1 MASPKVI
8 ESLGAFLRR
17 STTLS
22 DDVISGQRNV
32 FVARYDVCGHLVFVK
47 AFGFGTDADAYPISL
62 VRNATDDLLLT
73 GIFGGT
79 FDFGCG
85 VLTGAP
91 GYWTIFVAK
100 LDSSGTCLA
109 SQQFSDTSS
118 YGQPSATTLDH
129 AGNLLITGYFDN
141 TVDFGGGPLVSAGS
155 RDVYIAKLGPTLEYV
170 WAKRF
175 GDPQLQEAYA
185 VATDDA
191 DDVVFTG
198 RMTGTADFGTGPLEA
213 PANDYPLFV
222 AKLAPSGTTLSAQI
236 ATGDDYSNSAGNA
249 LATTE
254 TTDMILGGDYT
265 GAFSFGPASF
275 PSGSGA
281 LLMRFAP

>member
-1 MASPKVI
+1 M
-8 ESLGAFLRR
+8 G
-17 STTLS
+17 
-22 DDVISGQRNV
+22 D
-32 FVARYDVCGHLVFVK
+32 C
-47 AFGFGTDADAYPISL
+47 FGSSCPA
-62 VRNATDDLLLT
+62 
-73 GIFGGT
+73 IFGGT

-85 VLTGAP
+85 VLTGPP

-100 LDSSGTCLA
+100 LDSLGKCLA
-109 SQQFSDTSS
+109 SRQFNDTSS
-118 YGQPSATTLDH
+118 YGEPSATALDH

-155 RDVYIAKLGPTLEYV
+155 RDVYIVKLGPTLEYV

-198 RMTGTADFGTGPLEA
+198 RMTGTVDFGTGPLQA

-222 AKLAPSGTTLSAQI
+222 AKLAPSGTTLSARI
-236 ATGDDYSNSAGNA
+236 ATGDDYSYSDGYA
-249 LATTE
+249 LAPTA
-254 TTDMILGGDYT
+254 TTDMILGGNYM
-265 GAFSFGPASF
+265 GALSFGPASF
-275 PSGSGA
+275 PSGNGT